1 MPASL
6 HLTGLAASF
15 GDRPLFAGLDLAVAP
30 GDAVAVVGPNGAG
43 KTTLMR
49 IVAGLHPADAGAVRL
64 APPDASVGFLPQST
78 PATDESLLDYVR
90 RRTGVADAT
99 AAMEAAA
106 AALAAEPE
114 SRAATARYGRA
125 LDRWLAL
132 GGADLEDRLPALAH
146 DAGLDVPL
154 DRPLRSLSG
163 GQAARASLISVLA
176 SQYDLLLLDE
186 PTNDLDDAGLAL
198 MTAFVRTHPSPVL
211 IASHDRAFLDDVATQ
226 VLELDLHQ
234 ARIGHY
240 AGGWSAY
247 REARALDRAHAWEDW
262 EAFSEQKGALES
274 QARRRAEWAAK
285 GRAAVG
291 RSGET
296 DKFIRQ
302 RKKERA
308 DAQGARAA
316 TTRRAIERLEE
327 VEQPRKEWELRYS
340 IRQAPP
346 SADVVV
352 TLSEAVVRRDGFTL
366 GPVTLELGYGE
377 RLAIAGPN
385 GSGKS
390 TLVQALLG
398 ALPLESGRRSAGTRV
413 RVGVVDQ
420 DRALVSGA
428 EPLADVVRRHLLDG
442 GAEGWLPG
450 EVRTLLAKFGL
461 GGDHVD
467 RPCDSLSLGERT
479 RAALAILQGREVNLL
494 VLDEPTNHLDVEAI
508 EQLEVA
514 LGAYTGTLALV
525 THDRALLD
533 GVGVTRV
540 VELPLTT
547 SRV

>member
-15 GDRPLFAGLDLAVAP
+15 GDRPLFAGLDLIVAP
-30 GDAVAVVGPNGAG
+30 GDVVAVVGPNGAG
-43 KTTLMR
+43 KTTLMH
-49 IVAGLHPADAGAVRL
+49 IVAGLHPADVGTVRL
-64 APPDASVGFLPQST
+64 APPDATVGFLPQAT
-78 PATDESLLDYVR
+78 PATDESLLDHVR
-90 RRTGVADAT
+90 RRTGVGAAT
-99 AAMEAAA
+99 LSMEAAA
-106 AALAAEPE
+106 AALAEEPG
-114 SRAATARYGRA
+114 SRAAATRYGRA

-163 GQAARASLISVLA
+163 GQAARASLVSVLA

-186 PTNDLDDAGLAL
+186 PTNDLDDSGLTL
-198 MTAFVRTHPSPVL
+198 MAAFVRAHASPVI
-211 IASHDRAFLDDVATQ
+211 IASHDRAFLDDVATR

-234 ARIGHY
+234 QRIGHY

-247 REARALDRAHAWEDW
+247 REARSLDRVHAWTLW
-262 EAFSEQKGALES
+262 ESFAETRGALEAR
-274 QARRRAEWAAK
+274 ARRRAEWAAK

-291 RSGET
+291 RSGER

-302 RKKERA
+302 FLKERA
-308 DAQGARAA
+308 DAQGAKAA
-316 TTRRAIERLEE
+316 ATRRAIERLEE

-385 GSGKS
+385 GCGKT

-398 ALPLESGRRSAGTRV
+398 ALPLEAGRRSAGTRV
-413 RVGVVDQ
+413 RIGVMDQ
-420 DRALVSGA
+420 DRALVSGP
-428 EPLADVVRRHLLDG
+428 EPLADVVRHALLDG
-442 GAEGWLPG
+442 HPEGWPPG

-461 GGDHVD
+461 GPDHVD

-508 EQLEVA
+508 EQLGVA
-514 LGAYTGTLALV
+514 LAAYTGTLVLV

-540 VELPLTT
+540 VQL
-547 SRV
+547 